1 MRSPSQGTPARPDHA
16 PHYLR
21 GERLLGGSRLV
32 GEIED
37 GVGSLSH
44 CSRQRP
50 QGSAQAS
57 KTCSQ
62 LSTRTAC
69 PDPRRIR
76 EAHRS
81 SRTRHAGDAE
91 RTRHGGRDVRR
102 GVSSTS
108 HTSPTPASRLGAG
121 PSSTSSRIVPTPP
134 GPARIT
140 KRELFSDSP
149 IPSSSRVRPTG
160 GVRDSQGLV
169 LRASLPE
176 PRFVKRSWPS
186 EG

>member
-1 MRSPSQGTPARPDHA
+1 MRSPSQGTPARRDHA
-16 PHYLR
+16 PHYIR

-32 GEIED
+32 GEIEN
-37 GVGSLSH
+37 GVGSPSH
-44 CSRQRP
+44 CSP
-50 QGSAQAS
+50 QNAAGSAQES
-57 KTCSQ
+57 KACAQ
-62 LSTRTAC
+62 LCTRAAC

-91 RTRHGGRDVRR
+91 RTRHGGRDVLR

-108 HTSPTPASRLGAG
+108 HTSPTLASRFGAG
-121 PSSTSSRIVPTPP
+121 PSSNSSRIVPTPP

-149 IPSSSRVRPTG
+149 IPLSSRVRSTG
-160 GVRDSQGLV
+160 GVRDSQGVV
-169 LRASLPE
+169 LRPACLNRVS
-176 PRFVKRSWPS
+176 
-186 EG
+186 